1 MRKVSPQTVAKK
13 INALKEEL
21 KDLERSEKQS
31 CTFTFTVGEDFEAIR
46 PSYDYKETQKRYMEL
61 TEEIR
66 KLRHTMNVFNTSTI
80 VPGFDMTI
88 DQMLCYLPQL
98 RERKQT
104 LKKLKDQPISGRSS
118 GIFEGIVRYEY
129 CNYSVQKAT
138 EDYNKIADEY
148 AKAHTALDLI
158 NVTGE
163 IEVDW

>member
-1 MRKVSPQTVAKK
+1 MRKVSPIEVTNR

-21 KDLERSEKQS
+21 KDLEEYEKKSSSFFVNLGQDKES
-31 CTFTFTVGEDFEAIR
+31 LR
-46 PSYDYKETQKRYMEL
+46 PSYDFEETQKRYLEL
-61 TEEIR
+61 TQEII
-66 KLRHTMNVFNTSTI
+66 KLKHTLNIFNTSTI
-80 VPGFDMTI
+80 VPDFNMTV

-138 EDYNKIADEY
+138 EDYKKIADEY

>member
-80 VPGFDMTI
+80 VPGFDMTV
-88 DQMLCYLPQL
+88 DQMLVYLPML

-104 LKKLKDQPISGRSS
+104 LQKMKDEPMNGLSS
-118 GIFEGIVRYEY
+118 RVTYRGVNYTY
-129 CNYSVQKAT
+129 SNYSVQKVT
-138 EDYNKIADEY
+138 EDYRKIAEEY
-148 AKAHTALDLI
+148 AKARTALDFI
-158 NVTGE
+158 NATGE

>member
-1 MRKVSPQTVAKK
+1 MRKVSPLTVTKR

-21 KDLERSEKQS
+21 KDLEGYENKSSSFSFNLGQDK
-31 CTFTFTVGEDFEAIR
+31 EALR
-46 PSYDYKETQKRYMEL
+46 PSYDFEETQKRYMEL
-61 TEEIR
+61 TQEIIQL
-66 KLRHTMNVFNTSTI
+66 KHAINLFNTTTM
-80 VPGFDMTI
+80 VPEFNMTV
-88 DQMLCYLPQL
+88 DQMLVYLPML

-138 EDYNKIADEY
+138 EDYKKIADEY

>member
-1 MRKVSPQTVAKK
+1 MRKVSPIEVTNR
-13 INALKEEL
+13 INALKEEI
-21 KDLERSEKQS
+21 KDLEEYEKKSSSFFVNLGQDKES
-31 CTFTFTVGEDFEAIR
+31 LR
-46 PSYDYKETQKRYMEL
+46 PSYDFEETQKRYLEL
-61 TEEIR
+61 TQEVI
-66 KLRHTMNVFNTSTI
+66 KLKHILNIFNTSTI

-138 EDYNKIADEY
+138 EDYKKIADEY

>member
-80 VPGFDMTI
+80 VPGFDMTV
-88 DQMLCYLPQL
+88 DQMLWYLPQM

-104 LKKLKDQPISGRSS
+104 LKKLEGQPISGRSS

-138 EDYNKIADEY
+138 EDYKKIADEY

-163 IEVDW
+163 IEIDW